1 MEYDKFSTFIVNF
14 IIGIIM
20 SSSTRIISAGF
31 TLIELVIVIAIIGI
45 LAAVAIPKF
54 INLTSNAQSA
64 TTTAVAGALSS
75 ANASNYA
82 ARRLST
88 SFGVPVTNCTS
99 VANALEG
106 GLPSGYTI
114 TAAVVAVNVSVTC
127 TLTGPNSSTASFTA
141 TGVT

>member
-1 MEYDKFSTFIVNF
+1 MNSLRRRVT
-14 IIGIIM
+14 
-20 SSSTRIISAGF
+20 GF

-54 INLTSNAQSA
+54 ISLSSNAQTA

-114 TAAVVAVNVSVTC
+114 TAAVVAVNVSVVC
-127 TLTGPNSSTASFTA
+127 TLTGPNSSTATFTA